1 MTIDAADLGVGD
13 LVAEASAEATA
24 LIGGDRVLR
33 GSAGVAMLLGLGE
46 EQLVGGSVRDLL
58 PLRTA
63 DGGDFWARTGL
74 LVDPSPRLAATQV
87 ELTLP
92 GADPRPLVVSA
103 RLIWG
108 VDGAPLGVLL
118 ALRPDPESSGRGDE
132 LVGVVSHELRSP
144 LTGVKGYLATVLAHW
159 DRLDDDRRRALLT
172 TAEQQLDRALRLLAD
187 LLDASRLEGGALLL
201 HRQPLRL
208 ETFLGAVVER
218 VAGADAIAV
227 AIEPPELEALGDAD
241 RLEQVVRNLL
251 ENALRYGAP
260 PVALRAAREGA
271 AIVLEVSD
279 AGGPIPEE
287 VLRRLFDKFFRAPES
302 RTQGS
307 GLGLFITRGI
317 VEAHGGTLAAA
328 SDDAGTRFRVTLP
341 G

>member
-24 LIGGDRVLR
+24 FISGDRVLR
-33 GSAGVAMLLGLGE
+33 GSAGVASLLGLGE
-46 EQLVGGSVRDLL
+46 DQLLGGSVRDLL

-74 LVDPSPRLAATQV
+74 LVDPPPRLASTHI
-87 ELTLP
+87 ELALP
-92 GADPRPLVVSA
+92 GAEPRPLIASA

-108 VDGAPLGVLL
+108 LDGAPLGVLL
-118 ALRPDPESSGRGDE
+118 ALRPDAEPAGRGDE

-218 VAGADAIAV
+218 VAGGDAIAV
-227 AIEPPELEALGDAD
+227 AIEPPDLEVLGDAD

-260 PVALRAAREGA
+260 PVVLRAARHGGS
-271 AIVLEVSD
+271 IVVEVAD
-279 AGGPIPEE
+279 AGGPVSEE
-287 VLRRLFDKFFRAPES
+287 VLRHLFDKFFRAPGS
-302 RTQGS
+302 RTPGS

-317 VEAHGGTLAAA
+317 VEAHSGTLTAA
-328 SDDAGTRFRVTLP
+328 SDAGGTRFRVTLP